1 MSTCPL
7 LGSTSRLT
15 IFRLVV
21 LPHPLGPTR
30 TQMSP
35 AGTRSDRSTTAPW
48 LGPYCLLTWRN
59 STVAWFIGG
68 APRPR
73 SGSSVDCLGEPA
85 DTPSVDHRCTT
96 DGRRS

>member
-1 MSTCPL
+1 MVMMSTPSISTWPV

-21 LPHPLGPTR
+21 LPQPLGPTR

-35 AGTRSDRSTTAPW
+35 AGTTSDRSTTAPW

-59 STVAWFIGG
+59 STVAWFIRG
-68 APRPR
+68 APRP
-73 SGSSVDCLGEPA
+73 VQVLLADYLGEPA
-85 DTPSVDHRCTT
+85 DTPSVDR
-96 DGRRS
+96 